1 MARRAVTDQIIWT
14 DVSEWQAAAYDDSY
28 PWPVAA
34 YRMSSGANY
43 VDAKGATNA
52 AWCHRAFLAGKLI
65 GHIGYHVWAP
75 GNEQAQAD
83 RFFALLGAN
92 ADAGFVAM
100 IDVESWSGQI
110 TGDHSAQVQALAD
123 AMAARLNSVSR
134 VKIYGNSGDLAAIAP
149 RVSGQYG
156 RIKAGYSSVAPA
168 EPWDGWQYSDG
179 QSVWP
184 IPAGAVRSSP
194 PFGGCDHNIFYGTAA
209 DWQSTY
215 GIGDSM
221 SAQEVAD
228 LKAYIDQKIAAL
240 AKSVGDL
247 GTLILYGDGR
257 DVPANKNTHP
267 VNLRAAITGVQ
278 GIPAP
283 PSPAE
288 VAAAV
293 KADPPAA
300 SVQLT
305 PEHITAIVDGLI
317 PQLAKAAPEYSV
329 SYTASPQMQTPPA
342 GTANG

>member
-14 DVSEWQAAAYDDSY
+14 DVSEWQAATYDDSY

-34 YRMSSGANY
+34 YRVSSGANY

-92 ADAGFVAM
+92 ADVGFVAM

-228 LKAYIDQKIAAL
+228 LKAYMDAIDQRNN
-240 AKSVGDL
+240 SRYQ
-247 GTLILYGDGR
+247 TLVQLIGE
-257 DVPANKNTHP
+257 PTHP
-267 VNLRAAITGVQ
+267 QADSIRNNIMKAITGVQ